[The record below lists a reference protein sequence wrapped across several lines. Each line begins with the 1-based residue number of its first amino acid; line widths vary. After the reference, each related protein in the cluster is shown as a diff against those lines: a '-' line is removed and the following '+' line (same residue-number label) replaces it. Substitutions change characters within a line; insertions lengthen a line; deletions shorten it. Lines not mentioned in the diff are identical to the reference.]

1 MTDASLIVPVWIIG
15 ALAFLMIPGLI
26 WVYRHVLVNRRI
38 DDLESSIWSKQ
49 SVDAYADLFTKEEP
63 FGSSADRDLSSLVRR
78 EFLAVHSAANY
89 TVALIPLLIAVGVV
103 VWVCCSWTLAKLDVL
118 PSAVETLE
126 PAVIFALIGAYVWS
140 VYELLGRFRSRDL
153 TPDDLVEM
161 TLRHI
166 AAVPIGHAF
175 SLLVMEEVGA
185 AAAFASAAFPLRDIR
200 LLIRQRALKK
210 ISQDPKEDRRST
222 EGHVATMIDGL
233 SDQAIARLEE
243 LHIVTYMDLA
253 YINPVRLMARTGF
266 SLRHI
271 LAWVDQALLAVYA
284 PQLKTKLTKVG
295 IPCALDAREFYETHC
310 MDMATGKAKPW
321 RTDETVKALAAELG
335 ISIEFIPEIL
345 VRVHEDPHV
354 QFLAS
359 IWYPEATPAAHP
371 QAELLRNQC
380 VQSASMGQT

>member
-63 FGSSADRDLSSLVRR
+63 SGSSADRDLSSLVRR

-161 TLRHI
+161 TLRHL

-175 SLLVMEEVGA
+175 SLLVFEKVGA

-200 LLIRQRALKK
+200 LLLRERALKK
-210 ISQDPKEDRRST
+210 ISQDPREDTRST
-222 EGHVATMIDGL
+222 EGHVAKVIDGL
-233 SDQAIARLEE
+233 SDRAIARLEE
-243 LHIVTYMDLA
+243 LGIVTYMDLA
-253 YINPVRLMARTGF
+253 YVNPVRLMARTGF
-266 SLRHI
+266 TLRHI
-271 LAWVDQALLAVYA
+271 LAWVDQALLVVYA
-284 PQLKTKLTKVG
+284 PHLKTKFTKVG
-295 IPCALDAREFYETHC
+295 IPCALDAREFYQTHC
-310 MDMATGKAKPW
+310 KSKEW
-321 RTDETVKALAAELG
+321 RTDPTVMALATELG
-335 ISIEFIPEIL
+335 VSIEFIPEIL
-345 VRVHEDPHV
+345 VRVSEDPHV
-354 QFLAS
+354 QFLAT
-359 IWYPEATPAAHP
+359 IWYPEVIQDEDKDPTVRARHTTGGEQWSECALP
-371 QAELLRNQC
+371 Q
-380 VQSASMGQT
+380 